1 MRMGQNMQEARAAP
15 AAARR
20 GRVWQRQSERPLVWL
35 LPLALLLLASYVY
48 PALDVIRYSF
58 TNATLLSPDYEY
70 TAASYRAV
78 TGNPDLPGILWVT
91 FLFVVASVILQLTLG
106 LLVAMALH
114 RGFTRRLPGVSF
126 VRVIILSAWIVPGVA
141 GGIVWQLMFN
151 EASYGFLNAILRGI
165 GLAPVAWL
173 SDPDIAIWSA
183 VVANTWRGTA
193 FSMILLYAGLLVIP
207 RSLYEA
213 ASVDGA
219 TAFRQ
224 FWYITLP
231 QLKPIMLVNTILI
244 SIFTLNT
251 FDLILPLT
259 GGGPGRATEVL
270 ALYAYNTV
278 FRNFDL
284 SNGAVLAVILLLISV
299 VFTVF
304 YVRLLP
310 KEG

>member
-1 MRMGQNMQEARAAP
+1 MSQGVLSKATASAAGQRTRE
-15 AAARR
+15 RR
-20 GRVWQRQSERPLVWL
+20 RLSERPLIWL
-35 LPLALLLLASYVY
+35 LPLALLLFVSYVY
-48 PALDVIRYSF
+48 PAIDVVRYSF
-58 TNATLLSPDYEY
+58 TNATLLNPEFDY
-70 TAASYRAV
+70 TAASYQAV

-91 FLFVVASVILQLTLG
+91 FIFVVASVILQLTLG

-114 RGFTRRLPGVSF
+114 RGVKRHLPGVSA
-126 VRVIILSAWIVPGVA
+126 VRIIILSAWIVPGVA
-141 GGIVWQLMFN
+141 AGIVWQLMFN
-151 EASYGFLNAILRGI
+151 EASYGFLNAVLRGV
-165 GLAPVAWL
+165 GVAPVAWL
-173 SDPDIAIWSA
+173 SDPSMAVWSA
-183 VVANTWRGTA
+183 VIANVWRGTA

-207 RSLYEA
+207 SSLYEA

-219 TAFRQ
+219 TAIKQ

-231 QLKPIMLVNTILI
+231 QLRPILLINTILI

-284 SNGAVLAVILLLISV
+284 SNGAVLAVILLLISL
-299 VFTVF
+299 VFTLF

-310 KEG
+310 KEE

>member
-1 MRMGQNMQEARAAP
+1 MTQALQDGTVASLERGPART
-15 AAARR
+15 RL
-20 GRVWQRQSERPLVWL
+20 GERPLIWL
-35 LPLALLLLASYVY
+35 LPLAVLLFLTYVF

-58 TNATLLSPDYEY
+58 TDATLLSPEFDY
-70 TAASYRAV
+70 TVASYRNV
-78 TGNPDLPGILWVT
+78 TSNPDLPGIIWVT
-91 FLFVVASVILQLTLG
+91 FLFVVASVVLQLTLG
-106 LLVAMALH
+106 MLVALALH
-114 RGFTRRLPGVSF
+114 RGFSRELPGVSF
-126 VRVIILSAWIVPGVA
+126 VRVVILCSWIVPGVA

-151 EASYGFLNAILRGI
+151 EASYGFLNAMLRSVGI
-165 GLAPVAWL
+165 APVAWL
-173 SDPDIAIWSA
+173 SDPSMAIWSA
-183 VVANTWRGTA
+183 VIANVWRGTA

-219 TAFRQ
+219 TAFKQ

-231 QLKPIMLVNTILI
+231 QLRPILMINTILI

-284 SNGAVLAVILLLISV
+284 SNGAVLAVLLLLISII
-299 VFTVF
+299 FTAV

-310 KEG
+310 KED

>member
-1 MRMGQNMQEARAAP
+1 MTQIIEKGTAASAVRPVRRAGP
-15 AAARR
+15 RL
-20 GRVWQRQSERPLVWL
+20 SDRPLVWL
-35 LPLALLLLASYVY
+35 LPLALLLLVSYVY
-48 PALDVIRYSF
+48 PAFDVIRYSF
-58 TNATLLSPDYEY
+58 TDATLLNPDYEY

-91 FLFVVASVILQLTLG
+91 FLFVVASVVLQLVLG
-106 LLVAMALH
+106 LLVALALH
-114 RGFTRRLPGVSF
+114 RGFSRGLPGVSF
-126 VRVIILSAWIVPGVA
+126 VRVVILCAWIVPGVA
-141 GGIVWQLMFN
+141 SGIVWQFMFN
-151 EASYGFLNAILRGI
+151 EASYGFLNAVLRGL
-165 GLAPVAWL
+165 GVGGVAWL
-173 SDPDIAIWSA
+173 SDPDIAVWSA
-183 VVANTWRGTA
+183 VIANTWRGTA

-219 TAFRQ
+219 SALNQ

-231 QLKPIMLVNTILI
+231 QLRPILLINTILI

-299 VFTVF
+299 VFTFF

>member
-1 MRMGQNMQEARAAP
+1 MSQKVDSASAAP
-15 AAARR
+15 ARGARAPAR
-20 GRVWQRQSERPLVWL
+20 LNLGERPLLWL
-35 LPLALLLLASYVY
+35 LPLALLLAVTYVY
-48 PALDVIRYSF
+48 PAIDVIRYSF
-58 TNATLLSPDYEY
+58 TDATLLNPEFEY

-91 FLFVVASVILQLTLG
+91 LLFVVASVVLQLALG
-106 LLVAMALH
+106 LLVALALH
-114 RGFTRRLPGVSF
+114 RGVTRGLPGVSL
-126 VRVIILSAWIVPGVA
+126 VRVVILSAWIVPGVA
-141 GGIVWQLMFN
+141 AGIIWQLMFN
-151 EASYGFLNAILRGI
+151 EASFGFLNALLQGVGLR
-165 GLAPVAWL
+165 PVAWL
-173 SDPDIAIWSA
+173 SNPDMAIWSA
-183 VVANTWRGTA
+183 VIANTWRGTA

-207 RSLYEA
+207 KSLYEA

-219 TAFRQ
+219 TALRQ

-231 QLKPIMLVNTILI
+231 QLRPILLVNTILI

-270 ALYAYNTV
+270 ALYTYNTV

-284 SNGAVLAVILLLISV
+284 SNGAVLAVLLLLISV
-299 VFTVF
+299 VFTFF

-310 KEG
+310 KED

>member
-1 MRMGQNMQEARAAP
+1 MSQNVLNEATAP
-15 AAARR
+15 AAGRRER
-20 GRVWQRQSERPLVWL
+20 GRRLSERPLVWL
-35 LPLALLLLASYVY
+35 LPLALLLLLTYVY
-48 PALDVIRYSF
+48 PAVDVIRYSF
-58 TNATLLSPDYEY
+58 TDATLLNPEFDY
-70 TAASYRAV
+70 TAASYRV
-78 TGNPDLPGILWVT
+78 VIGNPDLPGILWVT
-91 FLFVVASVILQLTLG
+91 LLFVVASVVLQLTLG
-106 LLVAMALH
+106 LLVAMVLH
-114 RGFTRRLPGVSF
+114 RGVMRELPGVSL

-141 GGIVWQLMFN
+141 AGIVWQLMFN
-151 EASYGFLNAILRGI
+151 EASFGFLNALLRGA
-165 GLAPVAWL
+165 GLRPVAWL

-183 VVANTWRGTA
+183 VVANVWRGTA

-213 ASVDGA
+213 AAVDGA
-219 TAFRQ
+219 TALKQ

-231 QLKPIMLVNTILI
+231 QLRPILLINTILI

-284 SNGAVLAVILLLISV
+284 SNGAVLAVVLLLISV
-299 VFTVF
+299 VFTFF

-310 KEG
+310 KES